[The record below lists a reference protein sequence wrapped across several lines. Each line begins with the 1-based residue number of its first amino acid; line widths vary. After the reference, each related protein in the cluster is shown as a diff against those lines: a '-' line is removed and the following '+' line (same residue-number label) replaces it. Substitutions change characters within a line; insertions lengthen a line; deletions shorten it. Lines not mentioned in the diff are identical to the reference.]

1 MRGLSE
7 LTKTSIKLYIREPIA
22 AFFTLAF
29 PTMLIL
35 IFGAIYGNAP
45 SPIFGGLGSMDV
57 SMPAYSALILG
68 TIGLLSVPITTA
80 GYRQQ
85 GVLRRFRATPM
96 RPLTYITSDL
106 LTNLA
111 MTILGMALLFAVG
124 WLLYRVQ
131 FEGNIF
137 LLLFAVIL
145 SGLAMSSMG
154 YLIASI
160 ASGARVAQVIGMVIF
175 YPMMFLSG
183 AGMPIEFLP
192 PSLQRVSD
200 FLPLTYVS
208 RLLRGLWFGEP
219 FVDHLFE
226 VAVLAGI
233 LVVFGGLA
241 ARFFRWE

>member
-35 IFGAIYGNAP
+35 IFGAMYGNDP

-80 GYRQQ
+80 GYREQ
-85 GVLRRFRATPM
+85 GILRRFRATPM
-96 RPLTYITSDL
+96 RPLTYIASDL

-111 MTILGMALLFAVG
+111 MTILGMALLFTVG

-131 FEGNIF
+131 FEGNIL
-137 LLLFAVIL
+137 LLLFAVII

-200 FLPLTYVS
+200 YLPLTYVA

-233 LVVFGGLA
+233 LVVFGGAA
-241 ARFFRWE
+241 ARYFRWE